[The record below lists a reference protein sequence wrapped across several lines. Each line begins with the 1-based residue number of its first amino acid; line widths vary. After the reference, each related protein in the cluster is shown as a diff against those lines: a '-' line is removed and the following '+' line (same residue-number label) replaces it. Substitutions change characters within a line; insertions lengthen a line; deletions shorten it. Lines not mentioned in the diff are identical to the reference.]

1 MKKFVIA
8 LIKATSPRTIVFSKN
23 KGSAVFW
30 KTASFHRLVWVE
42 RDPLVNYASKRQ
54 TPASAY
60 FFISNCR
67 IKQLRP
73 EYAIGA
79 PWSDAKLREQ
89 NINGLRNAVN
99 RALKTEF

>member
-54 TPASAY
+54 NAGQRLL
-60 FFISNCR
+60 FH
-67 IKQLRP
+67 IKLQDK
-73 EYAIGA
+73 AIKA
-79 PWSDAKLREQ
+79 
-89 NINGLRNAVN
+89 
-99 RALKTEF
+99 